1 VAGSNNGFENS
12 EDTEHCPFN
21 EESTEEEDLLE
32 WLQSE
37 GDSIY
42 ASVGNLSGTVDNAL
56 CSPVVSMG
64 SSSQHPLQ
72 KRIDSS
78 IILPEIKQ
86 ETTQHNNNVTS
97 WNNSV
102 SYAPIL

>member
-1 VAGSNNGFENS
+1 MGSNNGFDNS
-12 EDTEHCPFN
+12 EDTDNCPFN
-21 EESTEEEDLLE
+21 KESTEEEDLLE
-32 WLQSE
+32 WLQNE

-42 ASVGNLSGTVDNAL
+42 ASVGNFSGTVDNVM
-56 CSPVVSMG
+56 CTPVVSTELP
-64 SSSQHPLQ
+64 SQHPLQ

-86 ETTQHNNNVTS
+86 ETAQNNNNVTS